1 MNLLKSISK
10 ERDLRMIWKV
20 SKNGR
25 QSLLAGTAHFFPYS
39 FKKSLTNLMQSA
51 ETVLLEGLLDQEAI
65 DKVTTEG
72 SNTDPGF
79 SLRDLLDARTIKAIN
94 KLESSVT
101 NESYRGTYN
110 MVFGRS
116 NEKSLLDRASDK
128 KPWMAF
134 FSIWYYF
141 RLDKGWAYTMDIDA
155 LNIAKKLGKE
165 IHFLETIDEQ
175 ISALNGVPAERVAN
189 FLAEIG
195 NWDKYARRYS
205 DYYLK
210 GDLSG
215 LLSFV
220 TDFPT
225 FCEAVIDKRD
235 PVLYGRMKPYL
246 EKGGTIAAVG
256 ITHIKGLREIL
267 IKDGFALTQL

>member
-1 MNLLKSISK
+1 
-10 ERDLRMIWKV
+10 
-20 SKNGR
+20 
-25 QSLLAGTAHFFPYS
+25 
-39 FKKSLTNLMQSA
+39 
-51 ETVLLEGLLDQEAI
+51 
-65 DKVTTEG
+65 
-72 SNTDPGF
+72 
-79 SLRDLLDARTIKAIN
+79 
-94 KLESSVT
+94 
-101 NESYRGTYN
+101 

-116 NEKSLLDRASDK
+116 KEKSLLDRASDK

-141 RLDKGWAYTMDIDA
+141 RLDKGWTYTMDIDA

-195 NWDKYARRYS
+195 KWDKYARRYS

-225 FCEAVIDKRD
+225 FCEAVIVKETVSTDEAIFR
-235 PVLYGRMKPYL
+235 
-246 EKGGTIAAVG
+246 KGGTIAAVG
-256 ITHIKGLREIL
+256 ITHIKGLREML